1 MVTKTLPINHTG
13 GGYQPESHKRLKGK
27 LKKSGMFSVVPPS
40 LVGAW
45 LSLKN
50 NNYTIET
57 ALCEFIDNIL
67 NFNANEK
74 ATISIEWYISRK
86 HPNKNILKIKDN
98 AEGIKKDILQVVF
111 TLGRGNNINAIKIFS
126 EHGFGMKAAMLS
138 LGEIKDFKTK
148 SNEED
153 IGHTLVYNNIKEKH
167 AGEQPDLQ
175 FEEFQDDT
183 WIGTEII
190 LNKLNDG
197 LVPDNSRVVSNISTI
212 LGSIYA
218 SYIDE
223 NKLEIK
229 MVLHNL
235 ETGKDEYNEIVKS
248 HHRIYAHG
256 TKRDK
261 NGAPVQE
268 PDLPLI
274 TLKGGKGKSAWE
286 AKFRAGY
293 KPTAEELFEMTG
305 DTKWVERSPYSPTGN
320 NVGFDV
326 IKHGRTIIFGV
337 MGDAASGRGN
347 YLQGEIFLVKGFSTT
362 TTKDNMR
369 QDKAWKEL
377 QAKILQVVKDQRLDD
392 RVKTGMKRVRG
403 TELQIT
409 NRIAE
414 ELRRDTRMH
423 QYQGVQDPSVEI
435 KAFAELYNSD
445 NEPIGEAD
453 ILISPT
459 ATNNPG
465 PQIYEVKKEEA
476 CVDAVRQ
483 IFGYMKARNIKD
495 GFIAAQKM
503 TVKAENL
510 MKEYNNNHDVNI
522 KFWDYTQL
530 AIFN

>member
-1 MVTKTLPINHTG
+1 MKTTPINHTG
-13 GGYQPESHKRLKGK
+13 GGYKPEPYKKVRNKIKKAK
-27 LKKSGMFSVVPPS
+27 LFTVNPPS

-67 NFNANEK
+67 NFNSNSK

-98 AEGIKKDILQVVF
+98 AEGIPVDILQVVF
-111 TLGRGNNINAIKIFS
+111 TLGRGNVVNDIKIFS

-138 LGEIKDFKTK
+138 LGEIKGFKTK
-148 SNEED
+148 YIED
-153 IGHTLVYNNIKEKH
+153 DFGSSLVSNNIKEKY
-167 AGEQPDLQ
+167 AGDEPDLQ
-175 FEEFQDDT
+175 FEQFEDDT
-183 WIGTEII
+183 WIGTEIT
-190 LNKLNDG
+190 LNKLEMG
-197 LVPDNSRVVSNISTI
+197 LVPNDSRVVSNISTI
-212 LGSIYA
+212 LGSIY
-218 SYIDE
+218 SSFIDD

-229 MVLHNL
+229 LVLHNL
-235 ETGKDEYNEIVKS
+235 DTGKEDYNEIVKS

-256 TKRDK
+256 TKRDN
-261 NGAPVQE
+261 NGAPIQE

-274 TLKGGKGKSAWE
+274 TLKGGRGKNAWE
-286 AKFRAGY
+286 AKFKAGY
-293 KPTAEELFEMTG
+293 KPTSEELYEMTG
-305 DTKWVERSPYSPTGN
+305 ETNWLERSPYSPISK

-347 YLQGEIFLVKGFSTT
+347 YLQGEIFLVKGFTTT
-362 TTKDNMR
+362 TTKDSMR
-369 QDKAWKEL
+369 YDKNWKEL
-377 QAKILQVVKDQRLDD
+377 ESKILKVIKDQRLDD

-423 QYQGVQDPSVEI
+423 QYQGVQDPHVEI

-445 NEPIGEAD
+445 NEAIGEAD

-465 PQIYEVKKEEA
+465 PQIYEVKKEQA
-476 CVDAVRQ
+476 DIDAVRQ
-483 IFGYMKARNIKD
+483 IFGYMKARGIKD
-495 GFIAAQKM
+495 GIIAAQ
-503 TVKAENL
+503 TLASKAENL

-522 KFWDYTQL
+522 TFWDYTQL